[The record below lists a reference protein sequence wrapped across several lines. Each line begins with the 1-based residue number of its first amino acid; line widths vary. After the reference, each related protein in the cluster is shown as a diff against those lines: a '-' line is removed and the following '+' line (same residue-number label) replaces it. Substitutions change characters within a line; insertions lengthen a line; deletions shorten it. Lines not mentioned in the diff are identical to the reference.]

1 MSIENNTAFSEVMGR
16 RWNLTE
22 VINRSASINIDRA
35 NAPTDIFTIKFE
47 SAHLIGSGAVNFYSA
62 SYVAR
67 NNHALSIIRFARI
80 HSDTLYE
87 MENFTEREY
96 FRHLQR
102 VNRWDVRSGK
112 LELHTCDEYG
122 ARVVLVFSQKDSF
135 TTVFPAP
142 ARL

>member
-1 MSIENNTAFSEVMGR
+1 MNVENYTAFSEVRGR

-22 VINRSASINIDRA
+22 VKNMSASINIDRA
-35 NAPTDIFTIKFE
+35 NAPIDMYTIKFE

-67 NNHALSIIRFARI
+67 NNHTLSIIRFGRI
-80 HSDTLYE
+80 RSDTLYE

-102 VNRWDVRSGK
+102 VNRWDFRGGK
-112 LELHTCDEYG
+112 LELHTYDEYG
-122 ARVVLVFSQKDSF
+122 ARVVLIFS
-135 TTVFPAP
+135 
-142 ARL
+142 